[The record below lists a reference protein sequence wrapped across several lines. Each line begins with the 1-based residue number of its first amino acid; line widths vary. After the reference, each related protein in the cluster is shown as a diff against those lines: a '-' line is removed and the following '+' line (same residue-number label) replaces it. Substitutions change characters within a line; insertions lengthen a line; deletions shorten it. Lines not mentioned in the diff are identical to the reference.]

1 MNYRQYL
8 VEVGSG
14 VDLHGEDETKAAQ
27 KAVRDAISRTS
38 MVGLGRLFRARSFKE
53 IEEAL
58 MVDVTVAA
66 PNPSRIDG
74 DAVLSILP
82 EGRRRINVVEGGVR
96 FPVPT
101 TAEEAKTHSIVVVI
115 AVIVVLVDVDRLE
128 RV

>member
-1 MNYRQYL
+1 LNYRQYL